1 MELRQPTKKDCYYHT
16 VKDEKHLKQSM
27 QPAENTIEEGAERA
41 LQ

>member
-1 MELRQPTKKDCYYHT
+1 